1 MNKRQFI
8 FLAILIILINYLTV
22 YFCSGVEDWWGPV
35 PKNPLNDVLAYSF
48 LMTSITIDLIVV
60 WYYGEKF
67 YDWLGNN
74 GRHN

>member
-1 MNKRQFI
+1 MNKKQFI

-35 PKNPLNDVLAYSF
+35 PKNPLNDVLAYCF
-48 LMTSITIDLIVV
+48 LTVCATADILVIG
-60 WYYGEKF
+60 YYGEKF
-67 YDWLGNN
+67 YNWLGEN